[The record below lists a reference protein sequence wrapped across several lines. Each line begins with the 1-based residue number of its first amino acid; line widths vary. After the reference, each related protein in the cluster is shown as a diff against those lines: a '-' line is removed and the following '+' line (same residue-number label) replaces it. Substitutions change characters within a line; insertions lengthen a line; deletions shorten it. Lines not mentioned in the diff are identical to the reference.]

1 MAGSD
6 QTWQPRQAR
15 VSTAGSDTELDLD
28 PDFNRSPEEDEERR
42 FKEIMTAE
50 MSLDN

>member
-1 MAGSD
+1 MAVSD
-6 QTWQPRQAR
+6 QTWQPRQTR
-15 VSTAGSDTELDLD
+15 PSLTESVTELEMD
-28 PDFNRSPEEDEERR
+28 PDFNSSREEDEERR